1 VGRAYRPK
9 AQAVPCLQVFVL
21 EQTLLCSYT
30 QNSQQDKGA
39 ERGLRLVP
47 KSININPRTYQDSPI
62 CDLCFEDALEV
73 GRKKSEGLKSQ
84 DFKETSIRFC
94 VDGLYKWYKS
104 FAKQHGKSSVFTMV
118 RDASW
123 WWSSFCGTDPTLS
136 KLVKGYYE
144 LLKDITENTSHAD
157 LAERMDEAARVE
169 KVGKSRT
176 HFSLLIP
183 FECHG
188 VIADCAVA
196 LGMSF
201 GQFYQLGLAKA
212 LASNRDGLYEKWV
225 VDTVDP
231 LFIEVMGRAKT
242 RIKSFR
248 RIRNELEFRATEGDD
263 EE

>member
-1 VGRAYRPK
+1 MGRG
-9 AQAVPCLQVFVL
+9 VNL
-21 EQTLLCSYT
+21 
-30 QNSQQDKGA
+30 
-39 ERGLRLVP
+39 
-47 KSININPRTYQDSPI
+47 NPRAFVDTPT

-73 GRKKSEGLKSQ
+73 GHKKSEGLKPQ

-104 FAKQHGKSSVFTMV
+104 FSKQHGKSSVFTMI

-123 WWSSFCGTDPTLS
+123 WWASFCGTDPTLV
-136 KLVKGYYE
+136 KLVKEYYE
-144 LLKDITENTSHAD
+144 LLKDITENTSYAD
-157 LAERMDEAARVE
+157 LAERMDEADRVE

-176 HFSLLIP
+176 HFSVNIP

-188 VIADCAVA
+188 VISDCSVA

-212 LASNRDGLYEKWV
+212 LASNRNGIYAKWV
-225 VDTVDP
+225 KDTVDP
-231 LFIEVMGRAKT
+231 LFDEVMGRAKT
-242 RIKSFR
+242 RIKSFG
-248 RIRNELEFRATEGDD
+248 RIKNELVFRSTEGDD

>member
-1 VGRAYRPK
+1 MGRG
-9 AQAVPCLQVFVL
+9 VNL
-21 EQTLLCSYT
+21 
-30 QNSQQDKGA
+30 
-39 ERGLRLVP
+39 
-47 KSININPRTYQDSPI
+47 NPRAFVDTPA

-73 GRKKSEGLKSQ
+73 GRKKSEGLKPQ
-84 DFKETSIRFC
+84 DLKETSIRFC

-104 FAKQHGKSSVFTMV
+104 FSKQHGKSSVFTMI

-123 WWSSFCGTDPTLS
+123 WWASFCGTDPTLI
-136 KLVKGYYE
+136 KLVKEYYE
-144 LLKDITENTSHAD
+144 LLKDITENTSYAD
-157 LAERMDEAARVE
+157 LAERMDEADRVE

-176 HFSLLIP
+176 HFSVNIP

-188 VIADCAVA
+188 VISDCSVA

-212 LASNRDGLYEKWV
+212 LASNRNGIYAKWV
-225 VDTVDP
+225 KDTVDP
-231 LFIEVMGRAKT
+231 LFNEVMGRAKT

-248 RIRNELEFRATEGDD
+248 RIKNELEFRAIEGDD